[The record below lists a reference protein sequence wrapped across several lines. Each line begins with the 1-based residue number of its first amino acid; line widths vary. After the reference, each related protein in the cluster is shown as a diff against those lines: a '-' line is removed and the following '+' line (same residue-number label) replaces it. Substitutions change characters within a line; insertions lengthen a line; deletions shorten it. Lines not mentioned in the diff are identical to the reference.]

1 MKMLLHRFDS
11 VAAMCY
17 PILGD
22 PRMSWRTAFTAAL
35 LCFATAA
42 YAEVADMNA
51 SGFLIKHEVIVNAT
65 PANAYKALVD
75 EVGGWWN
82 PAHTYSTDASNL
94 SIDAWPGG
102 CFCEQLPNGGGVQ
115 HMSVVYASPGQ
126 IVRMMGALGPLQS
139 SGLAGSMTWKF
150 TPAGPSVTKIE
161 LSYSVGGYLQGG
173 FEKIA
178 PAVDRMVGEQL
189 GRLKTFIETGRPSLA
204 K

>member
-1 MKMLLHRFDS
+1 MLLSRFDS

-22 PRMSWRTAFTAAL
+22 PRMSWSTVFTAAL

-42 YAEVADMNA
+42 YAEVADMNS
-51 SGFLIKHEVIVNAT
+51 SGFLIKHEVTVNAT
-65 PANAYKALVD
+65 PAKAYKTLVD
-75 EVGGWWN
+75 EIGGWWN
-82 PAHTYSTDASNL
+82 PAHTYSNDAGNL
-94 SIDAWPGG
+94 SIDARPGG
-102 CFCEQLPNGGGVQ
+102 CFCEKLPNGGGVQ

-126 IVRMMGALGPLQS
+126 VVRMMGALGPLQS
-139 SGLAGSMTWKF
+139 SGRAGSMTWKF
-150 TPAGPSVTKIE
+150 TPGASVTRIE

-178 PAVDRMVGEQL
+178 PAVDGVVGEQL
-189 GRLKTFIETGRPSLA
+189 GRLKTFIETGKPTLA

>member
-1 MKMLLHRFDS
+1 MKMLLPRFDS
-11 VAAMCY
+11 VTAMCY

-22 PRMSWRTAFTAAL
+22 PRMSWRTVFTAAL
-35 LCFATAA
+35 LCFGTAA

-51 SGFLIKHEVIVNAT
+51 SGFLIKHEVTVNAT

-75 EVGGWWN
+75 EVGSWWN
-82 PAHTYSTDASNL
+82 SAHTYSNDARNL
-94 SIDAWPGG
+94 SIDARPGG
-102 CFCEQLPNGGGVQ
+102 CFCEKLPNGGGVQ

-126 IVRMMGALGPLQS
+126 VVRMMGALGPLQS

-150 TPAGPSVTKIE
+150 TPAASVTKIE

-178 PAVDRMVGEQL
+178 PTVDGVVGEQL
-189 GRLKTFIETGRPSLA
+189 GRLKTFIETGKPTLA

>member
-17 PILGD
+17 ALLGD

-42 YAEVADMNA
+42 YAEVADMSS
-51 SGFLIKHEVIVNAT
+51 SGFLTKHEVTVNAT

-82 PAHTYSTDASNL
+82 PAHTYSNDARNL
-94 SIDAWPGG
+94 SIDARPGG
-102 CFCEQLPNGGGVQ
+102 CFCEKLPNGGGVQ

-126 IVRMMGALGPLQS
+126 VVRMMGALGPLQS

-150 TPAGPSVTKIE
+150 TPGPSVTKIE
-161 LSYSVGGYLQGG
+161 ISYSVGGYLQGG

-178 PAVDRMVGEQL
+178 PAVDGVVGEQL
-189 GRLKTFIETGRPSLA
+189 GRLKTFIETGKPTLA